1 MSFAASSHTFRRVSD
16 QELLSLLKQYFGY
29 TAFRPH
35 QAGIIRDSLAG
46 RDVFALLPTG
56 GGKSLCYQLPA
67 LARTGLTV
75 VISPL
80 IALMKD
86 QVDAL
91 TTAGVPATFLNSS
104 IPGQEAGMRIR
115 KLEAG
120 EYRLLYVAPERL
132 MTPGFFDS
140 LKRWKTALVA
150 VDEAHCIS
158 EWGHDFRPE
167 YRQLATLRSWLPN
180 VPVMALTATATD
192 RVRADIIHQLHLDE
206 PSVYVASFNRPNL
219 NYRIVPKSKAYAQL
233 LQFLRARK
241 DESGIIY
248 CQARAT
254 TEKLAAQLR
263 FDGIPAAPYHAQLE
277 PEERAKNQEKFLRD
291 EVRVICAT
299 IAFGM
304 GINKPNVR
312 FVVHHDLPKNIESY
326 YQETGRAGRDGLP
339 ADCLLLFSVGDEM
352 KQKKFISEKTDEE
365 EQRVA
370 LEQLALMTHYAES
383 SECRRVVLLRYFSE
397 KFEEENCGAC
407 DNCLNPREKFDG
419 TVAAQKFMS
428 CVFRMK
434 QKSGITFGL
443 NQIVEVLTGADTEN
457 VRRWGHDTLST
468 YGIGKEH
475 ARNEWQG
482 IGRELVRMGLVRQLT
497 GQFVT
502 LDLAADGVMALKERK
517 AITLTRQM
525 EAPVVKKVKPGQ
537 IQCDEG
543 LFDVLRELR
552 RKLAEE
558 RGVPSY
564 IIFGDTSLR
573 EMARSYPTGS
583 DDFANISGVGAKK
596 LAEFSEVFCEA
607 IRNHLKNN
615 PRQTFA
621 GANTGQLI
629 RKMQRDL
636 NPELMGDSHFVS
648 LKLFRQGRSL
658 EEIARERNIAAGTV
672 AQHIAKAIELGE
684 PVDITQ
690 LVPKHKHSAILKA
703 FDQCGLESLGPVK
716 ERLGEGYDYAELH
729 LMRAAARSGQ
739 LS

>member
-1 MSFAASSHTFRRVSD
+1 MFSDEELHTFRRVSD

-29 TAFRPH
+29 TAFRPQ

-67 LARTGLTV
+67 LARNGLTV

-104 IPGQEAGMRIR
+104 ISNAEGGARLR
-115 KLEAG
+115 KLNDG
-120 EYRLLYVAPERL
+120 EYKLLYVAPERL
-132 MTPGFFDS
+132 MLPGFIDS

-167 YRQLATLRSWLPN
+167 YRQLATLRSRIPD
-180 VPVMALTATATD
+180 VPMMALTATATD
-192 RVRADIIHQLHLDE
+192 RVRSDIVNQLHLRD
-206 PSVYVASFNRPNL
+206 PAVYVASFNRPNL

-233 LQFLRARK
+233 LEFLRSRK
-241 DESGIIY
+241 DESGIVY

-263 FDGIPAAPYHAQLE
+263 FDGVPAAHYHGQMEA
-277 PEERAKNQEKFLRD
+277 EERAKNQEKFLRD

-339 ADCLLLFSVGDEM
+339 SDCLLLFSVGDEM
-352 KQKKFISEKTDEE
+352 KQKKFISEKPNEE

-407 DNCLNPREKFDG
+407 DNCLAPREKFDG

-428 CVFRMK
+428 CVFRVK
-434 QKSGITFGL
+434 QKSGFAFGL
-443 NQIVEVLTGADTEN
+443 NHIVEVLTGADTEN

-475 ARNEWQG
+475 SRNEWQG
-482 IGRELVRMGLVRQLT
+482 IGRELVRLGFVKQLT

-502 LDLAADGVMALKERK
+502 LELTAEGGAALKERK

-543 LFDVLRELR
+543 LFDVLRDLR

-573 EMARSYPTGS
+573 EMARSYPVSS
-583 DDFANISGVGAKK
+583 DEFANISGVGAKK
-596 LAEFSEVFCEA
+596 LAEFSDVFCEA

-621 GANTGQLI
+621 GGNTGQLI

-636 NPELMGDSHFVS
+636 SPETLGDSHFVS
-648 LKLFRQGRSL
+648 LKMFRGGLTL
-658 EEIARERNIAAGTV
+658 EEIARERKIAVGTV
-672 AQHIAKAIELGE
+672 AQHLSKAIELGE
-684 PVDITQ
+684 AVDVEK
-690 LVPKHKHSAILKA
+690 LVPKRKQAAILKA
-703 FDQCGLESLGPVK
+703 FDQFGIEALGPVK
-716 ERLGEGYDYAELH
+716 DKLGDGYDYPELH
-729 LMRAAARSGQ
+729 IMRAAARSGQ
-739 LS
+739 VS

>member
-1 MSFAASSHTFRRVSD
+1 MSE
-16 QELLSLLKQYFGY
+16 QELLALLKQYFGY
-29 TAFRPH
+29 TAFRPQ

-67 LARTGLTV
+67 MARNGLTV

-104 IPGQEAGMRIR
+104 ITGQEAGLRLR
-115 KLEAG
+115 NLDAG

-132 MTPGFFDS
+132 MMPGFIDS
-140 LKRWKTALVA
+140 LKRWRTSMVA

-167 YRQLATLRSWLPN
+167 YRQLATLRQWLPN

-192 RVRADIIHQLHLDE
+192 RVRADIVNQLHLRN
-206 PSVYVASFNRPNL
+206 PAVYVASFNRPNL
-219 NYRIVPKSKAYAQL
+219 NYRIVPKAKAYAQL
-233 LQFLRARK
+233 IEFLQARPQ
-241 DESGIIY
+241 DSGIIY

-263 FDGIPAAPYHAQLE
+263 FDGVAAAPYHAQLE
-277 PEERAKNQEKFLRD
+277 SEERARNQEKFLRD

-299 IAFGM
+299 VAFGM

-352 KQKKFISEKTDEE
+352 KQKKFIYEKPNEE

-383 SECRRVVLLRYFSE
+383 SECRRTVLLRYFSE
-397 KFEEENCGAC
+397 EFEEANCGAC
-407 DNCLNPREKFDG
+407 DNCLSPREKFDG
-419 TVAAQKFMS
+419 TLAAQKFMS
-428 CVFRMK
+428 CVFRVK
-434 QKSGITFGL
+434 QKSGCTFGL
-443 NQIVEVLTGADTEN
+443 NHIVEVLTGADTES
-457 VRRWGHDTLST
+457 VRRWGHETVST
-468 YGIGKEH
+468 YGIGKETV
-475 ARNEWQG
+475 RSEWQG
-482 IGRELVRMGLVRQLT
+482 IGRELVRLGLVRQLT

-502 LDLAADGVMALKERK
+502 LDLTADGINALKERK
-517 AITLTRQM
+517 TITLTRQM
-525 EAPVVKKVKPGQ
+525 QVPVQKAKAKPGQ

-552 RKLAEE
+552 KKLAEE

-573 EMARSYPTGS
+573 EMARNYPLTEAE
-583 DDFANISGVGAKK
+583 FAEISGVGEKK
-596 LAEFSEVFCEA
+596 LAEFCEIFCDA

-615 PRQTFA
+615 SRQTFVGA
-621 GANTGQLI
+621 GRAKGNVP
-629 RKMQRDL
+629 K
-636 NPELMGDSHFVS
+636 PELSADLLGDSPFVS
-648 LKLFRQGRSL
+648 LRMFREGL
-658 EEIARERNIAAGTV
+658 ALDEIARQRQLGVGTIAT
-672 AQHIAKAIELGE
+672 HLTKAIELGE
-684 PVDITQ
+684 PVEIDR
-690 LVPKHKHSAILKA
+690 LVSKTKQGIILKA
-703 FDQCGLESLGPVK
+703 FDQYGMDALGPVK
-716 ERLGEGYDYAELH
+716 DKLGNGVEYTELH

-739 LS
+739 VS

>member
-1 MSFAASSHTFRRVSD
+1 MSD
-16 QELLSLLKQYFGY
+16 QELLALLKQYFGY
-29 TAFRPH
+29 TAFRPQ

-67 LARTGLTV
+67 LARSGLTV

-104 IPGQEAGMRIR
+104 ISGPEAGMRLR

-132 MTPGFFDS
+132 MMPGFIDS

-167 YRQLATLRSWLPN
+167 YRQLATMRTWLPN
-180 VPVMALTATATD
+180 VPMMALTATATD
-192 RVRADIIHQLHLDE
+192 RVRSDIVNQLHLRY
-206 PSVYVASFNRPNL
+206 PAVYVASFNRPNL
-219 NYRIVPKSKAYAQL
+219 SYRIVPKSKAYAQL
-233 LQFLRARK
+233 LEFLRARPT
-241 DESGIIY
+241 ESGIVY

-263 FDGIPAAPYHAQLE
+263 FDGVSAAPYHAQLE
-277 PEERAKNQEKFLRD
+277 QEERAQNQEKFLRD

-299 IAFGM
+299 VAFGM

-339 ADCLLLFSVGDEM
+339 ADCLLLFSAGDEM
-352 KQKKFISEKTDEE
+352 KQKKFIYEKPDEE
-365 EQRVA
+365 EKRVA

-383 SECRRVVLLRYFSE
+383 SECRRTVLLRYFSE
-397 KFEEENCGAC
+397 EFTEGNCGAC
-407 DNCLNPREKFDG
+407 DNCLSPREKFDG
-419 TVAAQKFMS
+419 TLAAQKFMS
-428 CVFRMK
+428 CVFRVK
-434 QKSGITFGL
+434 QKSGCSFGL
-443 NQIVEVLTGADTEN
+443 NHIVEVLTGADTEA
-457 VRRWGHDTLST
+457 VRRWGHETLST
-468 YGIGKEH
+468 YGIGKDTV
-475 ARNEWQG
+475 RSEWQA
-482 IGRELVRMGLVRQLT
+482 IGRELVRLGLVKQDT

-502 LDLAADGVMALKERK
+502 LDLTYNGMMALKERK

-525 EAPVVKKVKPGQ
+525 EAPVVKGKTKAGQ

-543 LFDVLRELR
+543 LFDVLRDLR
-552 RKLAEE
+552 KKLAEE

-573 EMARSYPTGS
+573 EMARSYPLTERE
-583 DDFANISGVGAKK
+583 FAGITGVGEKK
-596 LAEFSEVFCEA
+596 LAEFSEVFCDA
-607 IRNHLKNN
+607 IKQFLKNN
-615 PRQTFA
+615 PRQTFI
-621 GANTGQLI
+621 GANRTSGVEAAAQELSA
-629 RKMQRDL
+629 DL
-636 NPELMGDSHFVS
+636 LGDSPFIT
-648 LKLFRQGRSL
+648 LRMFRDGKSM
-658 EEIARERNIAAGTV
+658 EEIARERQIGVGTV
-672 AQHIAKAIELGE
+672 ATHLTKAIELGE
-684 PVDITQ
+684 RVDIAK
-690 LVPKHKHSAILKA
+690 LVPKAKHAAILKA
-703 FDQCGLESLGPVK
+703 FDQYGIEALGPVK
-716 ERLGEGYDYAELH
+716 DKLGSSVEYTDLH